1 MKYQETQYLNWL
13 QYVNLNGEDRGD
25 RTGTGT
31 RSIFGEVS
39 MKYDLLNDA
48 GKRVLPLLNTK
59 DIHFHSVKHELIW
72 MLSGSSD
79 IAYLKANGVRIW
91 DEWVIKGTE
100 KWELIPLP
108 ERIASLDPDIAKE
121 FWLTQ
126 DEWEAKGINEDAR
139 RDLSTAWLDRRSI
152 KAVRLIGGDLGPVY
166 GKQWRE
172 WDDTRL
178 IHESEWNAHRGRGFK
193 IFTDQVGNNYVV
205 TRQIDQ
211 LARLESRL
219 KSNPECRRLILSAWN
234 VAKLDEM
241 ALQPCHVL
249 AQFNVRQTHGERYL
263 DCNLYQRSGDLFL
276 GIPFNMTFYAL
287 LTHMLAY
294 IHGFKAGY
302 LYHNIGDAH
311 IYSNHVEQVATQ
323 LGRRIESDF
332 PEVEFANA
340 EKHLSVADFVGENI
354 LLKGYSPQ
362 AAIKAK
368 VAV

>member
-13 QYVNLNGEDRGD
+13 QHIYQNGEDRSD
-25 RTGTGT
+25 RTGVGT
-31 RSIFGEVS
+31 RSIFGEVN
-39 MKYDLLNDA
+39 MRFDLLQ
-48 GKRVLPLLNTK
+48 GMKRVVPLLNTK
-59 DIHFHSVKHELIW
+59 DVHFHSIKHELLW

-91 DEWVIKGTE
+91 DEWVVKGTE

-108 ERIASLDPDIAKE
+108 DRIASLDQDMAKE
-121 FWLTQ
+121 YWLTQ
-126 DEWEAKGINEDAR
+126 DEWEAKGITEDAR
-139 RDLSTAWLDRRSI
+139 RELSVAWLDLRSVGT
-152 KAVRLIGGDLGPVY
+152 VRLIGGDLGPVY
-166 GKQWRE
+166 GKQWRQWE
-172 WDDTRL
+172 DTRL
-178 IHESEWNAHRGRGFK
+178 IREDQWQEMRGRGFK
-193 IFTDQVGNNYVV
+193 IFTDQIGDRYVI
-205 TRQIDQ
+205 TRTIDQ
-211 LARLESRL
+211 LERLESRM

-249 AQFNVRQTHGERYL
+249 AQFYVRQTTEGCVL
-263 DCNLYQRSGDLFL
+263 DCKLYQRSGDFLL
-276 GIPFNMTFYAL
+276 GIPFNITFYAL

-294 IHGFKAGY
+294 THGFKPGR
-302 LYHNIGDAH
+302 LYHTVGDAH
-311 IYSNHVEQVATQ
+311 IYSNHFEQVATQ

-332 PEVEFANA
+332 PEVQFVNA
-340 EKHLSVADFVGENI
+340 EKHHSVADYVGENI